1 MNPQIAYLLNLS
13 LQNIQSGRLDEAERL
28 LKQVLKIQPKNPD
41 ALCFLSVV
49 SAYRYD
55 FKDALRLIDKSIESA
70 PKNPIAHSN
79 KGNILKELGRYSE
92 AITSYDRAILLDP
105 NYAEALNNRGNL
117 LQDLGDYAEAI
128 ASYDRAIL
136 LESNY
141 AEAFN
146 NKGNALQKIGLFDE
160 ALNFYD
166 RAISINP
173 NYPEPWSHKGMV
185 FRNLKQYENSLFC
198 YKRSLSINPDN
209 AETWCSFGL
218 LYSDCGLHDEALGC
232 YEKALTINSDHA
244 IAWSSKGSALQEKKN
259 YKGALD
265 CYEKAI
271 LLNPELE
278 FTRGFQIYTKLITAN
293 WVNLEND
300 IDQAINRL
308 SASKKIMAP
317 FYLLSINDS
326 PENSFILAKSWI
338 DDKYPLKNALPPIV
352 KKRHNKIRVGYFSAD
367 FKSHPLAFLTAELF
381 ELHDRNQF
389 EIYAFALKKAPDG
402 DEMRPRLMKAFDHFL
417 EVENLS
423 DLEVAKLARELEIDI
438 AVDLGGHTQFA
449 PTGIMSYRAAP
460 IQVNYLGYAGTMG
473 AEYMDYIIADRTV
486 IPESSQK
493 YYSEKVVYLPNSFMV
508 DDSKRVASDRVFT
521 RQECGLPENTFV
533 FCCFNNSYKFNKR
546 ILESWSRI
554 LLKVENS
561 VLWLSENNEHFR
573 NNIKTE
579 FKNFGV
585 DPNRIIFAQR
595 VDSMADHLARYKLA
609 DLFLDTHPYNAHT
622 TAIDALKAGV
632 PVITYLGQ
640 AFPGRVAASLL
651 NAVGLQQLITRTISE
666 YEITAVN
673 LALNVNELAKIKK
686 LLVKNLAISPIFET
700 SVTTL
705 QLEAIFREISN

>member
-1 MNPQIAYLLNLS
+1 M
-13 LQNIQSGRLDEAERL
+13 
-28 LKQVLKIQPKNPD
+28 
-41 ALCFLSVV
+41 
-49 SAYRYD
+49 
-55 FKDALRLIDKSIESA
+55 
-70 PKNPIAHSN
+70 
-79 KGNILKELGRYSE
+79 
-92 AITSYDRAILLDP
+92 
-105 NYAEALNNRGNL
+105 
-117 LQDLGDYAEAI
+117 
-128 ASYDRAIL
+128 
-136 LESNY
+136 
-141 AEAFN
+141 
-146 NKGNALQKIGLFDE
+146 
-160 ALNFYD
+160 
-166 RAISINP
+166 
-173 NYPEPWSHKGMV
+173 
-185 FRNLKQYENSLFC
+185 
-198 YKRSLSINPDN
+198 
-209 AETWCSFGL
+209 
-218 LYSDCGLHDEALGC
+218 
-232 YEKALTINSDHA
+232 
-244 IAWSSKGSALQEKKN
+244 
-259 YKGALD
+259 
-265 CYEKAI
+265 
-271 LLNPELE
+271 
-278 FTRGFQIYTKLITAN
+278 
-293 WVNLEND
+293 
-300 IDQAINRL
+300 

-449 PTGIMSYRAAP
+449 PTGIMPYRAAP

>member
-1 MNPQIAYLLNLS
+1 
-13 LQNIQSGRLDEAERL
+13 
-28 LKQVLKIQPKNPD
+28 
-41 ALCFLSVV
+41 
-49 SAYRYD
+49 
-55 FKDALRLIDKSIESA
+55 
-70 PKNPIAHSN
+70 
-79 KGNILKELGRYSE
+79 
-92 AITSYDRAILLDP
+92 
-105 NYAEALNNRGNL
+105 
-117 LQDLGDYAEAI
+117 
-128 ASYDRAIL
+128 
-136 LESNY
+136 
-141 AEAFN
+141 
-146 NKGNALQKIGLFDE
+146 
-160 ALNFYD
+160 
-166 RAISINP
+166 
-173 NYPEPWSHKGMV
+173 
-185 FRNLKQYENSLFC
+185 
-198 YKRSLSINPDN
+198 
-209 AETWCSFGL
+209 
-218 LYSDCGLHDEALGC
+218 
-232 YEKALTINSDHA
+232 
-244 IAWSSKGSALQEKKN
+244 
-259 YKGALD
+259 
-265 CYEKAI
+265 
-271 LLNPELE
+271 
-278 FTRGFQIYTKLITAN
+278 
-293 WVNLEND
+293 
-300 IDQAINRL
+300 
-308 SASKKIMAP
+308 
-317 FYLLSINDS
+317 
-326 PENSFILAKSWI
+326 
-338 DDKYPLKNALPPIV
+338 
-352 KKRHNKIRVGYFSAD
+352 
-367 FKSHPLAFLTAELF
+367 
-381 ELHDRNQF
+381 LHDRNQF
-389 EIYAFALKKAPDG
+389 EVYAFALKKAPDG

>member
-1 MNPQIAYLLNLS
+1 MIDSEPTQSFLAIVGALRNSQLQENIHLVQNAIAENANSIDQLFKLG
-13 LQNIQSGRLDEAERL
+13 IACAEDKRF
-28 LKQVLKIQPKNPD
+28 ND
-41 ALCFLSVV
+41 AL
-49 SAYRYD
+49 
-55 FKDALRLIDKSIESA
+55 LIFNE
-70 PKNPIAHSN
+70 
-79 KGNILKELGRYSE
+79 
-92 AITSYDRAILLDP
+92 ITSYKKNDVLFFYNLGLIHSHLCNHQFAVETYKRALTIKPNDADTLVNLGCSLVDLNSYEDALMILDEVIKMNP
-105 NYAEALNNRGNL
+105 MIPEAW
-117 LQDLGDYAEAI
+117 
-128 ASYDRAIL
+128 
-136 LESNY
+136 SN
-141 AEAFN
+141 
-146 NKGNALQKIGLFDE
+146 
-160 ALNFYD
+160 
-166 RAISINP
+166 RAISLN
-173 NYPEPWSHKGMV
+173 
-185 FRNLKQYENSLFC
+185 NLDRLK
-198 YKRSLSINPDN
+198 
-209 AETWCSFGL
+209 
-218 LYSDCGLHDEALGC
+218 EAVES
-232 YEKALTINSDHA
+232 YEKAYLINPTLEYLVGDLAFSKMKVFDLTDFEHLSNLIIRDIQNQLP
-244 IAWSSKGSALQEKKN
+244 SAKPFTSL
-259 YKGALD
+259 AL
-265 CYEKAI
+265 
-271 LLNPELE
+271 
-278 FTRGFQIYTKLITAN
+278 
-293 WVNLEND
+293 V
-300 IDQAINRL
+300 
-308 SASKKIMAP
+308 
-317 FYLLSINDS
+317 DS
-326 PENSFILAKSWI
+326 PAIQMQCAKSWI
-338 DDKYPLKNALPPIV
+338 DDKHPLKNALPPIE

-381 ELHDRNQF
+381 ELHDRSQF

-508 DDSKRVASDRVFT
+508 DDSKRVASDRIFT

-546 ILESWSRI
+546 ILESWSRV

-561 VLWLSENNEHFR
+561 VLWLSENNEYFR
-573 NNIKTE
+573 DNIKTE
-579 FKNFGV
+579 FKNLGV

-651 NAVGLQQLITRTISE
+651 NAVGLPQLIAMTISE
-666 YEITAVN
+666 YETIAVN
-673 LALNVNELAKIKK
+673 LSLNVQKLLEIKK
-686 LLVKNLAISPIFET
+686 ILVKNLACCPIFE
-700 SVTTL
+700 SSITTL
-705 QLEAIFREISN
+705 QLEYVFREIYY